1 MKLETLQDLLVD
13 QLKDIYNAENQLL
26 KALPRM
32 AKAASSDALREAFES
47 HLAET
52 EKQVERL
59 DQIFERLEV
68 KPGRK
73 KCKAMEGLLEEGK
86 EAISEDA
93 EPMVH
98 DAALIAAAQRVEHY
112 EIAAYGCARTF
123 ATLVGDNAT
132 ADLLEESLN
141 EESAADEKLTEVAM
155 SGINQEAAAGADD
168 E

>member
-1 MKLETLQDLLVD
+1 MKLETLQDLLID
-13 QLKDIYNAENQLL
+13 QLKDIYSAETQLV

-32 AKAASSDALREAFES
+32 AKAATSESLREAFES
-47 HLAET
+47 HLEET
-52 EKQVERL
+52 KVQVERL
-59 DQIFERLEV
+59 EKIFERLDV

-86 EAISEDA
+86 ETISEDA

-123 ATLVGDNAT
+123 ATLVGDDKT
-132 ADLLEESLN
+132 ADALEESLN

-155 SGINQEAAAGADD
+155 SGINQAAASEA
-168 E
+168 EA

>member
-1 MKLETLQDLLVD
+1 MKLETLQDLLID
-13 QLKDIYNAENQLL
+13 QLKDIYSAENQLI

-32 AKAASSDALREAFES
+32 AKAATSDSLQDAFES

-86 EAISEDA
+86 EVISEDA

-123 ATLVGDNAT
+123 ATLLGDNAT
-132 ADLLEESLN
+132 ADLLEESLS

-155 SGINQEAAAGADD
+155 SGINQEAAAGV
-168 E
+168 EEE